1 MRDSSGSGRE
11 ARRSST
17 PAEVTAELE
26 EHLDIFLAAGKL
38 VLVVD
43 CASSQEM
50 VRDAYTRSRARGY
63 VSTVTVVD
71 LDCLPFELW

>member
-1 MRDSSGSGRE
+1 VRDSSGSGRE
-11 ARRSST
+11 AKRSST

-43 CASSQEM
+43 YASSQEM

-71 LDCLPFELW
+71 LDRLPFELW

>member
-1 MRDSSGSGRE
+1 
-11 ARRSST
+11 
-17 PAEVTAELE
+17 
-26 EHLDIFLAAGKL
+26 

-43 CASSQEM
+43 YVSSQEM

-71 LDCLPFELW
+71 LDRLLFELW